1 MGCVYGPLEVVGPT
15 WLFRR
20 KFSFVVL
27 KSKCMGSY
35 LENHLQKNL
44 VGAPLYSSGSV
55 YFVWYNKL
63 LNLEG
68 FREIYLIFAME
79 GKNWAQGYF

>member
-1 MGCVYGPLEVVGPT
+1 MVGPP

-20 KFSFVVL
+20 KISFIVL
-27 KSKCMGSY
+27 KSKCIGSY
-35 LENHLQKNL
+35 LENHLQKKSDWSIIIFVWL
-44 VGAPLYSSGSV
+44 RR
-55 YFVWYNKL
+55 FVWYKQL

-68 FREIYLIFAME
+68 FRESYLIFAME